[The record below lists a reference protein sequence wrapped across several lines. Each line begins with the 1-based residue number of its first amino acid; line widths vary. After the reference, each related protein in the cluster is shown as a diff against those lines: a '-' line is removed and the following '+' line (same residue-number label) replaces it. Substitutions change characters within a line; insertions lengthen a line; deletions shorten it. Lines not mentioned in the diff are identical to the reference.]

1 MSVFNI
7 YIPNSGNDISWGHC
21 TKQWQN
27 LVIDLQSKYPDWMYR
42 EDTYELINQEL
53 QNYHGQL
60 DKVGNG
66 VRKII
71 FEGEENKT
79 WFILRWS

>member
-1 MSVFNI
+1 
-7 YIPNSGNDISWGHC
+7 
-21 TKQWQN
+21 
-27 LVIDLQSKYPDWMYR
+27 MYR